1 MTSNVTIY
9 LQYNPVYETCISVDK
24 AGILE
29 YWTGPKTGYRFPRC
43 ISFESKLDTDLF
55 EFAKNKT
62 YPCGLAVSPDGKRFA
77 SLSGDRKVRVFNFR
91 TGKLYRIFDE
101 TLQRFTELQKTVLQL
116 PNMEFGR
123 RCVSPAQL
131 FSNRVESLSMY
142 EHYIDLPCCVYRRLA
157 VERELDKTEINLG
170 NIIFDESGYIILYST
185 MLGIKMVNL
194 YTNRC
199 IKIMGKPENIRPMQL
214 ALFQVFGEVPATIST
229 PRSMDT
235 YK

>member
-1 MTSNVTIY
+1 M
-9 LQYNPVYETCISVDK
+9 QYNPIYETCISVDK

-29 YWTGPKTGYRFPRC
+29 YWTGPKTGYKLPKC

-91 TGKLYRIFDE
+91 TGKLYRVFDE

-123 RCVSPAQL
+123 RYCISRATKF
-131 FSNRVESLSMY
+131 FSDHFECLLAYECYINDLSCA
-142 EHYIDLPCCVYRRLA
+142 HRRLA

-170 NIIFDESGYIILYST
+170 NIIFDESGYFILYST

-214 ALFQVFGEVPATIST
+214 ALFQV
-229 PRSMDT
+229 R
-235 YK
+235 